1 MIDLN
6 EKMAEEINDAQA
18 AGNPCLVATASAS
31 GKPDV
36 TYKGSIMVFDN
47 QSLAYWERGRQTTL
61 RNLEE
66 NPQIMVMYRN
76 PEARI
81 RWRFSGVATLYT
93 EGPLRQQVMDR
104 TVQRELDADPERKG
118 VAVIIRVDE
127 VIDGTQVV
135 QRRED

>member
-6 EKMAEEINDAQA
+6 EDMARWINNAQEQ
-18 AGNPCLVATASAS
+18 GNPCIVATASAS
-31 GKPDV
+31 GKPDL

-61 RNLEE
+61 HNLEE

-76 PEARI
+76 PAERI
-81 RWRFSGVATLYT
+81 RWRLSGVATLYP
-93 EGPLRQQVMDR
+93 EGDLRQQVMDR
-104 TVQRELDADPERKG
+104 TIQRELDADPERKG

-127 VIDGTQVV
+127 VIDGTNVV
-135 QRRED
+135 QRRDE